1 MSNFESF
8 SNYSYRREVDFVVVR
23 DNAPL
28 FAVECKSGD
37 RSPSPAAA
45 YLWQRTP
52 IEDFC
57 QVHLGERD
65 YVSNGTRVL
74 PFRTLC
80 KELALP

>member
-1 MSNFESF
+1 MI
-8 SNYSYRREVDFVVVR
+8 R
-23 DNAPL
+23 DRAPL

-37 RSPSPAAA
+37 KSPNPAVT
-45 YLWQRTP
+45 YFRQRTP
-52 IEDFC
+52 IEDFY

-80 KELALP
+80 RELALP